1 MSDWLITT
9 VERTDPAAVG
19 AVRDVLET
27 YHDELVDEIG
37 ATSLTAELAT
47 LPAPYVGPD
56 GALLLARDAS
66 GRPAGCVGVR
76 GLTATECEIKRLYVL
91 REARGAGLGRA
102 LVRAAID
109 QARAM
114 GYTEMLLIAVKRT
127 TESAQ
132 RLYRQFGFEETAQ
145 FRPATA
151 GHDPVDFRYMR
162 RRL

>member
-1 MSDWLITT
+1 MSGWLITT
-9 VERTDPAAVG
+9 VERADPASVR
-19 AVRDVLET
+19 AVRDILET
-27 YHDELVDEIG
+27 YHDELVAEIG

-47 LPAPYVGPD
+47 LPAPYARPD

-66 GRPAGCVGVR
+66 GQPAGCVGIK
-76 GLTATECEIKRLYVL
+76 GLSQTECEIKRLYVVPD
-91 REARGAGLGRA
+91 ARGAGLGRA

-114 GYTEMLLIAVKRT
+114 GYTDMLLIAVKRT
-127 TESAQ
+127 TEGAQ

-145 FRPATA
+145 FRPASP
-151 GHDPVDFRYMR
+151 GHDPRDFCYLH